1 MTHLAAVSIAAAIA
15 VIIGMVVVHSA
26 RQRAL
31 SPAALGHWRNQPIT
45 PLNAEELAGLH
56 NWHHRLA
63 GLFLLALGYLGLLGF
78 LNLYTQVGGMP
89 FWSVADYSVL
99 ALIAAVVAVQF
110 SGTCPR
116 CGYHIGLS
124 SRLMIPGSCER
135 CGVEFRPPGH
145 GPQHSH

>member
-1 MTHLAAVSIAAAIA
+1 MTHLAAVSIAATVA
-15 VIIGMVVVHSA
+15 VIFGMVAIHFA

-31 SPAALGHWRNQPIT
+31 NPSVLGHWRNQPVT
-45 PLNAEELAGLH
+45 PLSPDELAGLH
-56 NWHHRLA
+56 NWHHRLG

-78 LNLYTQVGGMP
+78 INLYTRAGGTP

-116 CGYHIGLS
+116 CGYHIGLG
-124 SRLMIPGSCER
+124 SRLMLPGSCER
-135 CGVEFRPPGH
+135 CGVEFRSPGD